1 MVFPGIHS
9 GTYTH
14 SQLGLQFTNDTTV
27 DNTNARP
34 TPETRL
40 VSKLHQCC
48 PVIHV
53 HTHMY
58 VAAGTAIACML
69 TLHQC
74 SVLLRTSVKL
84 HRLDTRRGPDGQCV
98 WLVPAEA
105 PAKGVARST
114 PHAIDICL
122 FVYAAQT
129 TAL

>member
-1 MVFPGIHS
+1 MYISGIPS
-9 GTYTH
+9 DTYT
-14 SQLGLQFTNDTTV
+14 LGLQFTNDTTV
-27 DNTNARP
+27 DNTNARR
-34 TPETRL
+34 TPEMRL

-53 HTHMY
+53 HVGTHMY
-58 VAAGTAIACML
+58 IAAGTPIACML
-69 TLHQC
+69 TLPQC
-74 SVLLRTSVKL
+74 SVLFNTSVKL
-84 HRLDTRRGPDGQCV
+84 HRLDRRRGPDGQCV